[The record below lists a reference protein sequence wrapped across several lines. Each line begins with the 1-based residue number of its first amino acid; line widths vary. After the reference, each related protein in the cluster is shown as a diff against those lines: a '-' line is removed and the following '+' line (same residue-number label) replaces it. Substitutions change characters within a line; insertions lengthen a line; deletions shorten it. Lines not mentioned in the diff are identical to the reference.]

1 MLKIDVAFGHVRRL
15 VVSVRGIAVTELILC
30 CFKGIFKSI
39 SKNKLTIQI
48 AVIAFL
54 VLKLVV
60 DQKQTK
66 GKRACKESMSLLD
79 YFTFIGCVK
88 CQYNGITII
97 SINYTLNWGDI
108 LITGTL

>member
-1 MLKIDVAFGHVRRL
+1 M
-15 VVSVRGIAVTELILC
+15 VSVRGIALTLLILC

-39 SKNKLTIQI
+39 SKKNKPTIQI

-54 VLKLVV
+54 ALELVV

-66 GKRACKESMSLLD
+66 GIRAWKESMSLLD
-79 YFTFIGCVK
+79 YFTFIGCVN

-97 SINYTLNWGDI
+97 SIK
-108 LITGTL
+108 